1 MECTMELTKKELEV
15 MNVIWS
21 SDRPL
26 AKSEIAR
33 ICENKTWKDS
43 YTHLLITGLI
53 KKGAIRESG
62 VTKVGK
68 AWATSYEANISC
80 EEYYAKH
87 VFAGSTKE
95 VLPMLFHALIQ
106 NDKLN
111 SDIINELEKMLEQR
125 RDELN

>member
-1 MECTMELTKKELEV
+1 MELTKIELEV

-21 SDRPL
+21 SDRAL
-26 AKSEIAR
+26 AKSEIAKL
-33 ICENKTWKDS
+33 CENKTWKDS

-53 KKGAIRESG
+53 KKGAIKESG
-62 VTKVGK
+62 VVKVGK

-80 EEYYAKH
+80 EEYYADN

-95 VLPMLFHALIQ
+95 VLPMLFSALIR

-111 SDIINELEKMLEQR
+111 PEIIDELEDMLEKR
-125 RDELN
+125 REELI